1 VKKALFTVVGLVILV
16 LGAALVVPGFINWND
31 YKSEITAKAQEA
43 TGRRL
48 AIDGDIG
55 FTILPTPALQ
65 VSRLRL
71 SNMAGATAPEM
82 VTIANLEVEVAL
94 IPLLSGEIQIK
105 RVRVS
110 KPVISIEVS
119 ADSTANYDFGGSN
132 SDGSGGGTDLSL
144 DSLVIEDAK
153 LSYIDAKSGTN
164 ETIEGLSAKLSAGS
178 LQGPFKATGRLT
190 ARNLTT
196 TFTASTG
203 ALNTGR
209 SIPLNL
215 ALGLANGAG
224 TLSFKGSLSQA
235 SADGT
240 LKGKLAVTAPDAL
253 TLTQALKPVI
263 GSDIPELPAL
273 KQKLSLNGD
282 LEASAKS
289 AAFNNIVTKIGE
301 TTAAGAISV
310 DLANAL
316 NIDLA
321 LDVNRVNLDTWLQAA
336 PNKPSSAD
344 ASATAATKEVAP
356 FAIPS
361 DISGTAALT
370 VSGITWQG
378 SAIRQV
384 EASASISKGIVN
396 IEKIAAHLPGGANVD
411 LVGSIQA
418 KNNMP
423 QFEGAVRASADNLRG
438 FLNWVGADISSVPSD
453 RLRSSSLSA
462 TVRATPKLA
471 EIYGIDLRLDST
483 NLTGGAAYAF
493 RARPAF
499 SVDFEVDQL
508 NLDVYQKKQAAAEK
522 PKAAT
527 GTLLAPPPARLP
539 PEVAEMLNSFDANL
553 KLAVKKFTAN
563 GVSIKGVLVDVG
575 LLGGE
580 LTVRNIRTDDLGGAK
595 FVFQGKASGLDGKP
609 VVDGRLDLQAANV
622 QGLTRLAGITL
633 PVPASKLGKFHAAGS
648 IKGSG
653 EAIALDLTVLAA
665 RTSTALK
672 GNVAMDGA
680 GPRLDLDIKASNKS
694 YVTLWQTFDP
704 SFRLAPGGED
714 GPLGLVGKIAG
725 DLSVVNVDLKVALG
739 KSRITAAG
747 KLKPLAGPGFT
758 LALSAGNPSAPG
770 FLRGLGIDYTPAG
783 RNFGA
788 LALKADLSGDGQ
800 TIGVKN
806 LTGKFGPLALKG
818 TAAASFAGQRP
829 SIAAELQTS
838 EIFVDLFLPRSSKTK
853 GASSGASSNSSGKGV
868 ERWSSDPIDL
878 SVLRSADMN
887 ISLTAP
893 GIIYGTYQFV
903 QPSVTAI
910 LKDGVLRIDPLKG
923 KLFDG
928 EVALTARVA
937 DDQVPTVD
945 LALTVTGGNLKK
957 ALMEAAQI
965 DAATGTVRIDGK
977 FATRGHSQ
985 RDMVSRLSGS
995 TSFASESGI
1004 VKGVD
1009 LKRLSTNMTQ
1019 LDRTR
1024 DFLNLIQSSM
1034 SGGQTNYTSLGGTFA
1049 IENGVARSNDLKAD
1063 LEAGAGAGTAVID
1076 LPRWVLDMAA
1086 TFRLTEH
1093 PKAPPIGLELRGPLD
1108 NPRRNIKSRDLENYV
1123 ASRVGKTLVRKFLG
1137 NKVKG
1142 LDQLLPNSGGSQEP
1156 TSGGSAQST
1165 TQQQPSSNEPPAQP
1179 VQQQPQQPLKAE
1191 DAVKS
1196 LLKGFFK
1203 K

>member
-1 VKKALFTVVGLVILV
+1 VKKALFSVVGLVILV

-31 YKSEITAKAQEA
+31 YKSEITAKAKEA

-71 SNMAGATAPEM
+71 ANMRGATAPEM
-82 VTIANLEVEVAL
+82 VTIDSLEVEVAL

-110 KPVISIEVS
+110 KPVISIEVN
-119 ADSTANYDFGGSN
+119 AKGKANYDFGAGS
-132 SDGSGGGTDLSL
+132 SRGGGTSGTDLSL
-144 DSLVIEDAK
+144 DSLVIEDAE
-153 LSYIDAKSGTN
+153 LTYIDAKSGTN
-164 ETIEGLSAKLSAGS
+164 ESIEGLSAKLSAGS

-190 ARNLTT
+190 ARDLTT
-196 TFTASTG
+196 TFEASTG

-224 TLSFKGSLSQA
+224 TLSFKGNLSKA

-240 LKGKLAVTAPDAL
+240 LKGKLVVTAPDAL
-253 TLTQALKPVI
+253 TLVQALKPVI

-282 LEASAKS
+282 LEASAKA

-310 DLANAL
+310 DLAKVL

-321 LDVNRVNLDTWLQAA
+321 LDVNRVNMDTWLQAA
-336 PNKPSSAD
+336 PAKPSSDDD
-344 ASATAATKEVAP
+344 ASTVATEDAAP
-356 FAIPS
+356 FVIPA
-361 DISGTAALT
+361 DISGSAALT

-384 EASASISKGIVN
+384 QASASISKGIVN

-411 LVGSIQA
+411 LVGNLQA

-493 RARPAF
+493 RKRPAF

-508 NLDVYQKKQAAAEK
+508 NLDVYQKKQAATEK

-527 GTLLAPPPARLP
+527 GALLASPSVRLP
-539 PEVAEMLNSFDANL
+539 SEVAEMLNSFDANL
-553 KLAVKKFTAN
+553 KLAVRKFTAN
-563 GVSIKGVLVDVG
+563 GVSIKGALIDLG
-575 LLGGE
+575 LMAGE

-595 FVFQGKASGLDGKP
+595 FAFQGKASGLDGKP
-609 VVDGRLDLQAANV
+609 VVDGRLDLQANNV
-622 QGLTRLAGITL
+622 QGLTRLAGISL
-633 PVPASKLGKFHAAGS
+633 PVPASKLGKFHAAGH

-653 EAIALDLTVLAA
+653 EAIAVDLTVLVA

-714 GPLGLVGKIAG
+714 GPLGLTGKIAG
-725 DLSVVNVDLKVALG
+725 DLSVVNVDVKVGLG

-747 KLKPLAGPGFT
+747 KLKPLAGPGFSM
-758 LALSAGNPSAPG
+758 ALSAGHPSAPG

-783 RNFGA
+783 RNFGG
-788 LALKADLSGDGQ
+788 LSLQADLSGDGQ

-806 LTGKFGPLALKG
+806 LKGKFGPLAVKG

-838 EIFVDLFLPRSSKTK
+838 EIFVDLFLPRGSKAK
-853 GASSGASSNSSGKGV
+853 GASSGSSTSSSGQGV

-878 SVLRSADMN
+878 SALRSADMN

-928 EVALTARVA
+928 EVVLTARVA

-945 LALTVTGGNLKK
+945 LALAVTGGNLKK

-995 TSFASESGI
+995 TTFSSESGI

-1009 LKRLSTNMTQ
+1009 LKRLSANLME

-1024 DFLNLIQSSM
+1024 DFLNLIQTSM
-1034 SGGQTNYTSLGGTFA
+1034 SGGQTNYTSLGGTFS

-1076 LPRWVLDMAA
+1076 LPRWVLDMDA

-1093 PKAPPIGLELRGPLD
+1093 PKAPAIGLELRGPLD

-1137 NKVKG
+1137 KKVKG
-1142 LDQLLPNSGGSQEP
+1142 LDQLLPTSGGSQQ
-1156 TSGGSAQST
+1156 TT

-1179 VQQQPQQPLKAE
+1179 IQQQPQQPVKAE

-1196 LLKGFFK
+1196 LLKGLFK

>member
-1 VKKALFTVVGLVILV
+1 VKKALFIVVGLVILA

-31 YKSEITAKAQEA
+31 YKSEITARAQEA

-71 SNMAGATAPEM
+71 ANMKGASAPEM
-82 VTIANLEVEVAL
+82 VTIGKLEVDVAL

-119 ADSTANYDFGGSN
+119 ADGKANYDFSTGGSSSS
-132 SDGSGGGTDLSL
+132 SDSEGSTDLSL

-164 ETIEGLSAKLSAGS
+164 QTVEGLSAKLSAGS

-190 ARNLTT
+190 ARKLTT
-196 TFTASTG
+196 TFDLTTG
-203 ALNTGR
+203 ALNTGGPL
-209 SIPLNL
+209 PLNL

-240 LKGKLAVTAPDAL
+240 LKGKLAVAAPDAL
-253 TLTQALKPVI
+253 TLIQALKPVI
-263 GSDIPELPAL
+263 GSEIPELPAL

-310 DLANAL
+310 DFANAL

-321 LDVNRVNLDTWLQAA
+321 LDVNRVNMDTWLQSA
-336 PNKPSSAD
+336 PEKPSSAN
-344 ASATAATKEVAP
+344 TAATATTKDAAA

-361 DISGTAALT
+361 DVSGTAALT
-370 VSGITWQG
+370 VSGITWKG

-384 EASASISKGIVN
+384 EAVASISKSIVN

-411 LVGSIQA
+411 LVGNIQA
-418 KNNMP
+418 KNNLP

-438 FLNWVGADISSVPSD
+438 FLDWVGADISSVPSD

-471 EIYGIDLRLDST
+471 EVYGIDLRLDST

-493 RARPAF
+493 RKRPAF

-508 NLDVYQKKQAAAEK
+508 NLDVYQKKQATAEK

-527 GTLLAPPPARLP
+527 GALMAPQFGRLP
-539 PEVAEMLNSFDANL
+539 PDAAEMLNSFDANL

-563 GVSIKGVLVDVG
+563 GVSIKGALIDVG
-575 LLGGE
+575 LMAGE

-595 FVFQGKASGLDGKP
+595 FAFQGKASGLDSKP
-609 VVDGRLDLQAANV
+609 VVDGRLDLQADNV
-622 QGLTRLAGITL
+622 QGLTRLVGITL
-633 PVPASKLGKFHAAGS
+633 PVPASKLGKFHAAGH

-653 EAIALDLTVLAA
+653 EAIAVDLTILAA

-680 GPRLDLDIKASNKS
+680 GPRLDLGIKASNKS

-704 SFRLAPGGED
+704 SFHLAPGGED
-714 GPLGLVGKIAG
+714 GPLGLTGKIAG
-725 DLSVVNVDLKVALG
+725 DLSVVNVDLKVGLG

-758 LALSAGNPSAPG
+758 LALSAGHPSATG
-770 FLRGLGIDYTPAG
+770 FLRGLGVDYTPAG

-788 LALKADLSGDGQ
+788 LTLQADLSGDAQ
-800 TIGVKN
+800 TIGIKN
-806 LTGKFGPLALKG
+806 LKGNFGPLALKG

-838 EIFVDLFLPRSSKTK
+838 EIFVDLFLPRSSNGG
-853 GASSGASSNSSGKGV
+853 GAGSGAASNSSGKGV

-878 SVLRSADMN
+878 SALRSADMN

-910 LKDGVLRIDPLKG
+910 LKDGVLRIDPLRG

-928 EVALTARVA
+928 EVTLSARVA
-937 DDQVPTVD
+937 DDQVPAVD
-945 LALTVTGGNLKK
+945 LALAVTGGNLKK

-985 RDMVSRLSGS
+985 RDMVSRLSGT
-995 TSFASESGI
+995 TSFSSESGI

-1009 LKRLSTNMTQ
+1009 LKRLSANMTE

-1034 SGGQTNYTSLGGTFA
+1034 SGGQTNYTSLGGNF
-1049 IENGVARSNDLKAD
+1049 IIKNGVARSNDLKAD

-1142 LDQLLPNSGGSQEP
+1142 LDQLLP
-1156 TSGGSAQST
+1156 TSGGNQQPT
-1165 TQQQPSSNEPPAQP
+1165 TQPQPSSNEPPAQP
-1179 VQQQPQQPLKAE
+1179 VQQQPQQPLKAK
-1191 DAVKS
+1191 DAVKG
-1196 LLKGFFK
+1196 LLKGLFK
-1203 K
+1203 Q